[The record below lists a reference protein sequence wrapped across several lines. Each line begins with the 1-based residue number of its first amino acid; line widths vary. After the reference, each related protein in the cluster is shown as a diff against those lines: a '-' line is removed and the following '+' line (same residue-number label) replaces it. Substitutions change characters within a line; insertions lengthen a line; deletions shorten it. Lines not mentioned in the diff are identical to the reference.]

1 MSQSFPVAEVLNGTY
16 KNVGFDETKE
26 WSAILLGMAANELCC
41 RSDNLSNTYGD
52 KFRQSPDYTAWLV
65 DADNFLEFMMANYQP
80 DVVVMIS
87 RELIAEQRL
96 PFAPDR
102 MEFFNTLANTY
113 AKIVSAA

>member
-26 WSAILLGMAANELCC
+26 WAAVLLGMAANELCN
-41 RSDNLSNTYGD
+41 RANALKGMNRAS
-52 KFRQSPDYTAWLV
+52 TAPKYIAFLE

-80 DVVVMIS
+80 ATVVMIS

-113 AKIVSAA
+113 AKIVCAA